1 MTNIDALAYKRVHN
15 ISTDREEILRSSLST
30 GSTLNV
36 VSDKVVKYAAF
47 MLNSVINETGDYNIE
62 SANAVIAQFD
72 SVVAQYQL
80 QMDKLEDVSNLQV
93 LDDEQNLDGPA
104 TAANLAAFIDKYN
117 LDMDEITN
125 SYNAI

>member
-1 MTNIDALAYKRVHN
+1 MTNIDALAYKRVSN
-15 ISTDREEILRSSLST
+15 ISTDREEILRRSLST
-30 GSTLNV
+30 GSTLTM

-47 MLNSVINETGDYNIE
+47 MLNSVVNQTGDYNIE

-72 SVVAQYQL
+72 SVVAEYQL
-80 QMDKLEDVSNLQV
+80 QMDKLEDVSNIQV

-104 TAANLAAFIDKYN
+104 TAANLAAFIAKYN
-117 LDMDEITN
+117 LDIDEISN